1 MSKFARTA
9 PLRQFALCSTL
20 ALAACTSM
28 APDYQ
33 RPASPVPAQYPQ
45 TPVARPSG
53 PASAAADIAWQE
65 FFADSRL
72 QTLIQAALANN
83 RDLRVAL
90 LNIEQTRAQF
100 QIRRADLLPTVN
112 ASLSASRQP
121 SVVNGK
127 LTNSFSVG
135 AGISAWEMD
144 FFGRLDSLSD
154 QAMAQYLATEEAR
167 KAAQISLIAAVA
179 SGWLALQADEDL
191 LELTRQTLSSREES
205 LRLVRLRVDHGASS
219 ELDWRQAQ
227 TLVEGARAS
236 LAQLQRQRALDV
248 NSLALLAGQAI
259 APELLP
265 NTTGMRLSAL
275 SLRELPEGLPS
286 DLLTRRPDIRQAE
299 QALIAANAN
308 IGAARA
314 NFFPRISL
322 TASAGTS
329 SKELSGLFNSGSWA
343 FSINPQLLLP
353 IFDSGRNQANLDA
366 AKVGKD
372 IAVAQYEKTI
382 QTAFREVAD
391 ALAGK
396 TLLAEQLQAQRAQAE
411 AEAERLKLSELRYRN
426 GVASQIEL
434 LDAQRS
440 LYTAQQAVIQ
450 TLLARLQAQVQLYK
464 SLGGGWKAQAT
475 TSGPGK
481 PATAG

>member
-1 MSKFARTA
+1 MNKRRSFTPMRRLT
-9 PLRQFALCSTL
+9 LCSAL

-28 APDYQ
+28 APDHQ
-33 RPASPVPAQYPQ
+33 RPAAPVPTQFPQ
-45 TPVARPSG
+45 ASAAKPS
-53 PASAAADIAWQE
+53 ASAPAAADIAWQD
-65 FFADSRL
+65 FFADARL
-72 QTLIQAALANN
+72 QALIQAALANN

-90 LNIEQTRAQF
+90 LNVEQTRAQF

-112 ASLSASRQP
+112 ASVSASRQP
-121 SVVNGK
+121 SVVNGN
-127 LTNSFSVG
+127 LTNNFSAG
-135 AGISAWEMD
+135 ASISAWEVD
-144 FFGRLDSLSD
+144 FFGRLDSLKD
-154 QAMAQYLATEEAR
+154 QALAQYLATEEAR
-167 KAAQISLIAAVA
+167 KAAQISLVAAVA
-179 SGWLALQADEDL
+179 SGWLTLQADEDL

-219 ELDWRQAQ
+219 ELDWRAAQ

-248 NSLALLAGQAI
+248 NALALLVGQSV
-259 APELLP
+259 APDLLP
-265 NTTGMRLSAL
+265 SGSAMRLNAL
-275 SLRELPEGLPS
+275 SLRDVPEGLPS
-286 DLLTRRPDIRQAE
+286 DLLNRRPDIRQAE
-299 QALIAANAN
+299 QALVAANAN

-329 SKELSGLFNSGSWA
+329 SKELTGLFKSGSWG
-343 FSINPQLLLP
+343 FSLNPQLLLP

-372 IAVAQYEKTI
+372 IAVAQYEKAI

-391 ALAGK
+391 ALVGK
-396 TLLAEQLQAQRAQAE
+396 TLLAEQLQAQQAQAQ

-464 SLGGGWKAQAT
+464 SLGGGWKAST
-475 TSGPGK
+475 TG
-481 PATAG
+481 